1 MRERKV
7 WVASSSVKFVSEH
20 MSRIGKQP
28 IVLPEGV
35 GATLE
40 ESVVTV
46 TGPLGELSY
55 TVHPDISVEIADGQ
69 ITCAVARKSKQARA
83 LWGTTRARL
92 NNMVVGVSQGWR
104 KELELHGVGFRAKLA
119 GSDLELSV
127 GYSHSV
133 VVQAPKGVRFSVDK
147 ELVTVEGSDNVLVG
161 QVAANVRAVRKPEPY
176 KGKGIRYRGEVVR
189 RKVGKV
195 AGTTE

>member
-1 MRERKV
+1 MKF
-7 WVASSSVKFVSEH
+7 ASKY

-35 GATLE
+35 GAALE
-40 ESVVTV
+40 GSVVII

-55 TVHPDISVEIADGQ
+55 TVHPDISVEISGGQ
-69 ITCAVARKSKQARA
+69 IICSIARKSKQARA

-92 NNMVVGVSQGWR
+92 NNMVVGVSLGWR
-104 KELELHGVGFRAKLA
+104 KELELHGVGFRAKLI
-119 GSDLELSV
+119 GLDLELSV
-127 GYSHSV
+127 GYSHLV
-133 VVQAPKGVRFSVDK
+133 VVPAPKGIRFTVDK
-147 ELVTVEGSDNVLVG
+147 ESVTIEGSDNVLVG

-195 AGTTE
+195 AGSTE

>member
-1 MRERKV
+1 
-7 WVASSSVKFVSEH
+7 

-35 GATLE
+35 SVTLE
-40 ESVVTV
+40 GNIVTV
-46 TGPLGELSY
+46 VGPLGELSY
-55 TVHPDISVEIADGQ
+55 TAHPDISVEVADGQ
-69 ITCAVARKSKQARA
+69 ITCSVAHRSKHARA

-92 NNMVVGVSQGWR
+92 SNIVIGVSEGFR

-133 VVQAPKGVRFSVDK
+133 VVRAPKGVRFGVDK
-147 ELVTVEGSDNVLVG
+147 DFVTVEGSDNVLVG

-176 KGKGIRYRGEVVR
+176 KGKGIRYRGEVIR

-195 AGTTE
+195 AGATE